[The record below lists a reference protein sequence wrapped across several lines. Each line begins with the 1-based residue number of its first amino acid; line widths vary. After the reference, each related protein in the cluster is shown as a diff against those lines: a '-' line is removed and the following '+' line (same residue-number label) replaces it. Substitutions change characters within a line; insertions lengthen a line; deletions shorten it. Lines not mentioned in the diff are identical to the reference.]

1 MFTTNDEPVPE
12 NNQASELKSKLP
24 KWTSQQS
31 WLEKYKWLEF
41 DPLKRMFC
49 LLCQKSKK
57 SNPLTIGRA
66 NYRTS
71 TLVWHF
77 ETKDHQNAIEK
88 VEMAASVQQT
98 AMNDVSSQEKSVVT
112 GMRTVYWLA
121 KEYIA
126 TEKYN
131 SLLNFSK
138 LQHEWLTLLA
148 GQYQISFDAT
158 LA

>member
-1 MFTTNDEPVPE
+1 
-12 NNQASELKSKLP
+12 
-24 KWTSQQS
+24 
-31 WLEKYKWLEF
+31 
-41 DPLKRMFC
+41 
-49 LLCQKSKK
+49 
-57 SNPLTIGRA
+57 
-66 NYRTS
+66 
-71 TLVWHF
+71 
-77 ETKDHQNAIEK
+77 
-88 VEMAASVQQT
+88 MAASVQQT

-131 SLLNFSK
+131 SLLNISK